1 MNEMMELSQTPE
13 EIVIQEKHED
23 LMQFEASKTVPFVTA
38 AWASIGVSILA
49 SSMGSQTSIINYLSD
64 NLAIAVP
71 FVAGVYISSYLG
83 GRWLTRKKI
92 RENVFLS
99 IGASFLVAEGVLFLG
114 SAMGSMGGL
123 LKELITGASYIDY
136 GEFFLIPLAM
146 VIFGA
151 MFCLPL
157 AVGLGAHVR
166 LWSLWKGQKLQR
178 EAIEHELHLPEP
190 PVVPQA

>member
-13 EIVIQEKHED
+13 DIAIQEKHEE
-23 LMQFEASKTVPFVTA
+23 LMQYEASKTVPFVTA
-38 AWASIGVSILA
+38 TWASIGVAILA
-49 SSMGSQTSIINYLSD
+49 SSMGSHTSIMTYLSE
-64 NLAIAVP
+64 NLLIAVP

-83 GRWLTRKKI
+83 GRWLARKKI

-99 IGASFLVAEGVLFLG
+99 IGASFLVAEGVLFLS
-114 SAMGSMGGL
+114 SAVGSMGGL
-123 LKELITGASYIDY
+123 LKEIITGPGYIDY
-136 GEFFLIPLAM
+136 NSFFLIPLAM
-146 VIFGA
+146 VVFGA

-178 EAIEHELHLPEP
+178 DAITQELAMSERAELPH
-190 PVVPQA
+190 A